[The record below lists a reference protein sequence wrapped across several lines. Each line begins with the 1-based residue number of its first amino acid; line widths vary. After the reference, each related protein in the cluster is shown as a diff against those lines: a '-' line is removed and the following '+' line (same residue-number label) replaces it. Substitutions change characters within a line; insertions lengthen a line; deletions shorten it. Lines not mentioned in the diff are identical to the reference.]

1 MHFGIKLQRSYIITK
16 TTQHIFSCS
25 AARNSRYQLPAEV
38 QCPCRRSLLL
48 FFFQLVAVLL
58 LKCCNALLLAHT
70 HTHIYTC
77 NSFCYNSC
85 KRFFFAFFVEFLVI
99 YLCKAN
105 ISRTFCF
112 AFLLISPFNFILHVL
127 LLHYTSIHR
136 FLMRAHYVNTR
147 ANAVVAAATCATTT
161 KSIHDRMSSTMQ
173 NLLTK
178 VSY

>member
-1 MHFGIKLQRSYIITK
+1 MFCCAQQS
-16 TTQHIFSCS
+16 
-25 AARNSRYQLPAEV
+25 LPAASWSSM
-38 QCPCRRSLLL
+38 SLQAILAL
-48 FFFQLVAVLL
+48 VLL
-58 LKCCNALLLAHT
+58 PACCCPAVEVLQCFVIGT
-70 HTHIYTC
+70 HTYTYIYTC

>member
-1 MHFGIKLQRSYIITK
+1 MFCCAQQS
-16 TTQHIFSCS
+16 
-25 AARNSRYQLPAEV
+25 LPAASWSSM
-38 QCPCRRSLLL
+38 SLQAILAL
-48 FFFQLVAVLL
+48 VLL
-58 LKCCNALLLAHT
+58 PACCCPAVEVLQCFVID
-70 HTHIYTC
+70 THIHIYIRATA
-77 NSFCYNSC
+77 SATTRASV
-85 KRFFFAFFVEFLVI
+85 FFFAFFVEFLVI